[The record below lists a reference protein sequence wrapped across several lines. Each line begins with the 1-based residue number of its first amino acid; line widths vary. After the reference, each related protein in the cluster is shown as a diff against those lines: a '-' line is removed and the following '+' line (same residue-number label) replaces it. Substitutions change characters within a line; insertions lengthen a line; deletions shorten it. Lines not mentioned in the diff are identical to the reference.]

1 MNENIVLLECENFPC
16 IAWYQLFLK
25 YENIQ
30 IEQFEYFVRKS
41 FRNRTVIAGP
51 NGLVTLSIPLKG
63 GRNQKNSMKDIEVSY
78 DENWQAVHWKTIES
92 CYRRSPYF
100 EYYAEE
106 IKMLFEKK
114 HRFLMDYNLK
124 CLQLVNQ
131 LLQVKKEFV
140 LTEKY
145 EKIPLA
151 NCIDARNI
159 FEENRSFE
167 LPNYMQ
173 VFQDRI
179 GFKSNLSILDMLFCE
194 GKPLIENLKSKAL
207 FSQTNLL

>member
-16 IAWYQLFLK
+16 IAWYKMFLRN
-25 YENIQ
+25 ENIQ
-30 IEQFEYFVRKS
+30 IEQHEYFVRKS

-51 NGLVTLSIPLKG
+51 NGLITLSIPLKG
-63 GRNQKNSMKDIEVSY
+63 GRNQKNVMKDIEISY
-78 DENWQAVHWKTIES
+78 DENWQTVHWKTIES

-100 EYYAEE
+100 EYYAED

-114 HRFLMDYNLK
+114 HHFLVDYNIQ

-131 LLQVKKEFV
+131 LLQVKKELV

-145 EKIPLA
+145 EKIPLVTWV
-151 NCIDARNI
+151 DARNV
-159 FEENRSFE
+159 FDENTDMQ
-167 LPNYMQ
+167 LPSYIQ

-179 GFKSNLSILDMLFCE
+179 GFKSNLSILDMLFCDGRMLVE
-194 GKPLIENLKSKAL
+194 KLRK
-207 FSQTNLL
+207 